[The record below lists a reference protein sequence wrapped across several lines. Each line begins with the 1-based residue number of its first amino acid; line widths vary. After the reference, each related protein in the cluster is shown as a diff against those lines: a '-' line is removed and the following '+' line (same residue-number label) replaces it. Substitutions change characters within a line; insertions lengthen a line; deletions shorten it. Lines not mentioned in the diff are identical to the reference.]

1 LPSDQ
6 DSIKYEYE
14 QTMHIES
21 PDSEEKQPQ
30 QQRTIIKL
38 VEHDI

>member
-1 LPSDQ
+1 
-6 DSIKYEYE
+6 
-14 QTMHIES
+14 MHIES
-21 PDSEEKQPQ
+21 PDLEEKQPQ